1 MLELPGIC
9 PVCWA
14 FQDPITGKCLH
25 CGQVWH
31 ITLQWD
37 DTRAIAK
44 NNLGQFTYVGKI
56 FSS

>member
-14 FQDPITGKCLH
+14 FQDPTTGKCLC

-31 ITLQWD
+31 ITLQLD
-37 DTRAIAK
+37 NTCAIAK

-56 FSS
+56 SRS